1 MPETVTDNIT
11 VAQMVRNDYRTAEV
25 FKKYGINYCCSGN
38 ISLEEACRLKE
49 LDATQVHND
58 LAHATRNILV
68 SNSLNFDEWDVGFL
82 ADYIT
87 NVHHAYE
94 DRMLPSFQAN
104 LISFVNSHKKQH
116 SELAEVVETVDEIIR
131 LISFQNKHENEILFP
146 YIKQLENMHRRK
158 EVYGNLFVRTMRKPL
173 NDTEDI
179 HVSIGGLLE
188 RLRKATNHYRFP
200 AQACTNH
207 QVVFRQL
214 EAMDQDLV
222 QHIHLENNILF
233 PKAKEMERALL
244 ER

>member
-1 MPETVTDNIT
+1 
-11 VAQMVRNDYRTAEV
+11 
-25 FKKYGINYCCSGN
+25 
-38 ISLEEACRLKE
+38 
-49 LDATQVHND
+49 
-58 LAHATRNILV
+58 
-68 SNSLNFDEWDVGFL
+68 
-82 ADYIT
+82 
-87 NVHHAYE
+87 
-94 DRMLPSFQAN
+94 
-104 LISFVNSHKKQH
+104 
-116 SELAEVVETVDEIIR
+116 
-131 LISFQNKHENEILFP
+131 
-146 YIKQLENMHRRK
+146 MHRRK

-207 QVVFRQL
+207 QVVFLQL